1 MKGTTKEAQDLERAD
16 GSRGNIRTDIPWQMD
31 IFALLA
37 LLRTLV
43 TKKETEPSD
52 TLVRRTWLLLDSD
65 ISHTV
70 FFVRLHC
77 TRGQEAAVEAELKQ
91 ELARQVAVGK
101 DKKKREP
108 VDLGE
113 LNVMRIVDLVGQLTG
128 LSDGQGGLVEKLIP
142 GSYLTDWTVS

>member
-1 MKGTTKEAQDLERAD
+1 
-16 GSRGNIRTDIPWQMD
+16 MD

-52 TLVRRTWLLLDSD
+52 TLVRRTWYHYSSD
-65 ISHTV
+65 ISHR
-70 FFVRLHC
+70 FFLGVRLYC
-77 TRGQEAAVEAELKQ
+77 TRGQEATVEAELKQ

-108 VDLGE
+108 ADLGE